1 MEAASIAVMEAN
13 FEAQIGMTV
22 EERIAELE
30 ENRGIR
36 FYSFIGQQ
44 LTSDTE
50 KGEATEH
57 DVLGIMASGVV
68 VGTREMYFEGVDK
81 VLTVLELSSIHSTP

>member
-1 MEAASIAVMEAN
+1 MDEEGARAGEIVLDREEMEAASIAVMEAN

-36 FYSFIGQQ
+36 FYSFIG
-44 LTSDTE
+44 
-50 KGEATEH
+50 
-57 DVLGIMASGVV
+57 
-68 VGTREMYFEGVDK
+68 
-81 VLTVLELSSIHSTP
+81 

>member
-1 MEAASIAVMEAN
+1 MLDREEMEAASIAVMEAN

-36 FYSFIGQQ
+36 FYSFIG
-44 LTSDTE
+44 
-50 KGEATEH
+50 
-57 DVLGIMASGVV
+57 
-68 VGTREMYFEGVDK
+68 
-81 VLTVLELSSIHSTP
+81 